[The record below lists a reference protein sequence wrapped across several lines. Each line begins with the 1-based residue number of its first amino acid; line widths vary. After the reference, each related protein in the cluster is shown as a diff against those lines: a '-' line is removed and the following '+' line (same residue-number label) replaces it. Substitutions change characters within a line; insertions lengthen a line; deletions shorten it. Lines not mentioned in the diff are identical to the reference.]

1 MGYSSGSRRS
11 LTSAPS
17 TGAAADQG
25 RYGYGGGNKKQGMP
39 KGIGHYY
46 DVISAIK
53 TRAEGSPTSRHMV
66 FSVNMLG
73 GVGRGV
79 SQFGSPGLSKPD
91 GVRRFAPYFFWSRFP

>member
-25 RYGYGGGNKKQGMP
+25 LYGYGGGNKKQGMP

-46 DVISAIK
+46 DVITFIK
-53 TRAEGSPTSRHMV
+53 SKAEGTPKGRSTV

-73 GVGRGV
+73 GVGRGM
-79 SQFGSPGLSKPD
+79 SQFGSPGISKPD
-91 GVRRFAPYFFWSRFP
+91 GLKRFAPYNFWTRV

>member
-11 LTSAPS
+11 LTSAPP

-25 RYGYGGGNKKQGMP
+25 RYGYGGGTKKQGMP

-46 DVISAIK
+46 DVISQIK
-53 TRAEGSPTSRHMV
+53 SRAEGSPTSRHMV

-73 GVGRGV
+73 GVGRGM
-79 SQFGSPGLSKPD
+79 SQFGSPGISKPD
-91 GVRRFAPYFFWSRFP
+91 GLTRFSPYYFWSRFS